1 MKSGNLTGVDGQ
13 PLLGDHRNEL
23 VMAAADNCAQLA
35 DLLNHQ
41 ERAFAEAMCDAPN
54 WTEAARKVWPG
65 HQTHELAHLSCLYL
79 RRPNV
84 RSYLESIRGFTGLTA
99 ASMFE
104 RSMARLEAI
113 ACDTAATVRQR
124 LDANIALAK
133 LSFDALQSGIIID
146 ANHVDVDA
154 EPDTKAITEGDTDRA
169 GITDADVIELEAIL
183 VGQADTG

>member
-1 MKSGNLTGVDGQ
+1 MKRGNLTGVDGQ

-23 VMAAADNCAQLA
+23 VVAAADRTAQLA
-35 DLLNHQ
+35 DLLNHE

-65 HQTHELAHLSCLYL
+65 HETYELAHLACIYL

-84 RSYLESIRGFTGLTA
+84 RSYFEAIRGFSGLTA

-104 RSMARLEAI
+104 RAMARLEAI
-113 ACDTAATVRQR
+113 ACDPVATMRQR

-133 LSFDALQSGIIID
+133 LSFDALQSGVIID

-169 GITDADVIELEAIL
+169 GITDQDVIELEALL